1 MKMISST
8 IMMSAIGVTLMLDI
22 KFCAPPRVID
32 TITSVV
38 RLDLWLLT
46 VRHRGDGRGSV
57 SGRDFAVC

>member
-1 MKMISST
+1 
-8 IMMSAIGVTLMLDI
+8 MMSAIGVTLMLDI